1 VIFEHAT
8 TRSTKKM
15 ITIMQDLQQVFNKFH
30 VLILY
35 SNFKKQKEQCK
46 RAFPRKEERKM
57 YHTQKTRPANP
68 KLDQEK
74 SHSNWMKKI
83 WMRN

>member
-1 VIFEHAT
+1 
-8 TRSTKKM
+8 
-15 ITIMQDLQQVFNKFH
+15 
-30 VLILY
+30 LY
-35 SNFKKQKEQCK
+35 SNFKEQREQCK